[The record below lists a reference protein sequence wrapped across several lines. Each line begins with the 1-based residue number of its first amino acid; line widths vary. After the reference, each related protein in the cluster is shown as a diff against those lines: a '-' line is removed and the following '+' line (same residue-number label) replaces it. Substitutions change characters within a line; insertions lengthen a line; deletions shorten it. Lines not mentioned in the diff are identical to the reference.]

1 MGGSSD
7 AFLISCLHTLIDLG
21 ESRGGVFQEG
31 GSQLPGC
38 FFIEFFGEL
47 VYRYDIGD
55 LFQLLL
61 LRVGHV
67 AIRESSGQIFLSFS
81 LV

>member
-1 MGGSSD
+1 MGGTPD
-7 AFLISCLHTLIDLG
+7 ALLISCLHSLIDLG
-21 ESRGGVFQEG
+21 ESRGGVFQKS

-38 FFIEFFGEL
+38 FVIEFFGEL

-55 LFQLLL
+55 LFQRLLL
-61 LRVGHV
+61 QVGHV